1 EAEHARPGR
10 VQEVLPLVRPAHGA
24 PGDPLVARET
34 RRQRR
39 DQRKS
44 SGAPSPAAPRAR
56 SNSSSQAAQV
66 RPGMQPSSTQ
76 TGRREPRERGRFVRE
91 SWAELKKVEWPSRAQ
106 VIQGTIVVI
115 IACAIVGTYLYAA
128 DQFFKPFVRNVLLGQ

>member
-1 EAEHARPGR
+1 M
-10 VQEVLPLVRPAHGA
+10 
-24 PGDPLVARET
+24 ARET

-44 SGAPSPAAPRAR
+44 SGAPTPAAAAASPQRTR
-56 SNSSSQAAQV
+56 SSQPPV
-66 RPGMQPSSTQ
+66 RPGIQPSATQ
-76 TGRREPRERGRFVRE
+76 TGRRERRERGRFVKE
-91 SWAELKKVEWPSRAQ
+91 AWAELKKVEWPGRSQ

-115 IACAIVGTYLYAA
+115 IACAIVGTYLYAC

>member
-1 EAEHARPGR
+1 
-10 VQEVLPLVRPAHGA
+10 
-24 PGDPLVARET
+24 VARET

-44 SGAPSPAAPRAR
+44 AGEPKPVAQR
-56 SNSSSQAAQV
+56 SSSRSRQAQV
-66 RPGMQPSSTQ
+66 RPGAQPVSTQ

-91 SWAELKKVEWPSRAQ
+91 AWAELKKVEWPSRAQ

-115 IACAIVGTYLYAA
+115 IACTIVGTYLYGA
-128 DQFFKPFVRNVLLGQ
+128 DQLLKPFVRTVLLGQ